1 MSTNNKKIKKP
12 KMSKKSC
19 GHHFC
24 QLDTK
29 KTCCIC
35 GDKRCKKMYVRY
47 EDGKGYVPSNWWWG
61 YCPSCAEYE
70 EEHEGPAYYP
80 FLEFIEG
87 ICDDGYFID
96 DVIDA
101 VESTVYSWKDVGFGD
116 DVIQILRENYRRDE
130 SILEVVYGVI
140 EREDVNVPTVMI
152 GKRVLSMIGDRRKN
166 LTDGTIISVTR
177 MQIRRYVDEESERL
191 RREREY
197 QCLTEERKKAIRELK
212 RISEEQETKIREKE
226 LEKLRKMEKGI
237 GYLLNENS
245 LKRRNRKM
253 FMSRLHDHAQLNHK
267 TEKATIA
274 EKERIF
280 EDLCGCSMTTIQ
292 KVLIP
297 CGHLSCE
304 ECATQSNCLICGVE
318 LVTKL
323 SL

>member
-35 GDKRCKKMYVRY
+35 GDTRKETVYLRY

-61 YCPSCAEYE
+61 YCPSCAAYQKT
-70 EEHEGPAYYP
+70 HEGPVYYP
-80 FLEFIEG
+80 SDEFCSNYDRWEIEVLIDGVVREYGWEEPVFSDDVVRYLREHYWGDERILEFVYGEIERQG
-87 ICDDGYFID
+87 VIVPSEIIARQVLCVIRDRRRNLSNGFIVD
-96 DVIDA
+96 LTRILIDRYLGA
-101 VESTVYSWKDVGFGD
+101 QVTEMKR
-116 DVIQILRENYRRDE
+116 LRE
-130 SILEVVYGVI
+130 SQM
-140 EREDVNVPTVMI
+140 TVTI
-152 GKRVLSMIGDRRKN
+152 GN
-166 LTDGTIISVTR
+166 N
-177 MQIRRYVDEESERL
+177 
-191 RREREY
+191 
-197 QCLTEERKKAIRELK
+197 
-212 RISEEQETKIREKE
+212 
-226 LEKLRKMEKGI
+226 
-237 GYLLNENS
+237 LNEKNV
-245 LKRRNRKM
+245 KERNRKILM
-253 FMSRLHDHAQLNHK
+253 AGLHDRDQLQEGKKQKKEARNYTKEKATIAGNHK

>member
-35 GDKRCKKMYVRY
+35 GDKRCETVYVRY

-152 GKRVLSMIGDRRKN
+152 GKRVLSMIRDRRKN
-166 LTDGTIISVTR
+166 LTNDNIESVTR
-177 MQIRRYVDEESERL
+177 TQIRQYLNDQEFERL
-191 RREREY
+191 RRERE
-197 QCLTEERKKAIRELK
+197 LNSIAEERRRA
-212 RISEEQETKIREKE
+212 IREKE
-226 LEKLRKMEKGI
+226 LEMLRKKRVTMGQR
-237 GYLLNENS
+237 LNENS